1 MSTYFLEAEGGEGL
15 EAAVLKTIFR
25 FPPHTHDLVVHVHLQ
40 SGAIQSNQQQSW
52 FAIRVCNQSISRQ
65 YSLSVAISRHQ
76 SQPVAISRHQSP
88 SVAYRHLGGYEE
100 LIAELAHVRD
110 ARRNQGGA
118 AEIDASGGSE
128 GEGGIGDVDACEASE
143 QRT

>member
-25 FPPHTHDLVVHVHLQ
+25 FPPHAHDLVVHVHLQ

-88 SVAYRHLGGYEE
+88 SVAISRVPPSRWVRR
-100 LIAELAHVRD
+100 AHSR
-110 ARRNQGGA
+110 ARP
-118 AEIDASGGSE
+118 
-128 GEGGIGDVDACEASE
+128 
-143 QRT
+143 RT